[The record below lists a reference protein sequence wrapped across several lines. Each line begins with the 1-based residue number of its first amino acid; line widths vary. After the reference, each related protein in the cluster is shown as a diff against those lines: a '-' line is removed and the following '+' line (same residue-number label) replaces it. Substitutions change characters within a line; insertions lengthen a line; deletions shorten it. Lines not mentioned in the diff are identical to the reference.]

1 MFNVKLACMYRKLV
15 ALKNQTNPNLFVF
28 IFSLT
33 FATKTLQSEE
43 NTKYVNYGSMNTGFI
58 TYLAENSSL
67 YRQATYIINFV
78 LM

>member
-1 MFNVKLACMYRKLV
+1 MYRKIV

-33 FATKTLQSEE
+33 FATKILQSEE